1 MLTFFRTT
9 NHPLAHLSAEVDRI
23 VKDLAAPADGWSGYG
38 LRPPADVVET
48 EAAFVVRL
56 DLPGHDAKAIQIQVE
71 NDVLTVQSERKI
83 AQVEGETAHR
93 SERSAGTYLRSFA
106 LPKSVDGGRVEATY
120 QDGVLAVTLPKRDD
134 ARPRTIAVQ
143 VK

>member
-1 MLTFFRTT
+1 MLTFRTP
-9 NHPLAHLSAEVDRI
+9 NDPLSHLSSEVERFM
-23 VKDLAAPADGWSGYG
+23 KDLAAPANGWTGYG

-48 EAAFVVRL
+48 EGAFLVRL

-71 NDVLTVQSERKI
+71 NDVLTVQSERKLE
-83 AQVEGETAHR
+83 QGEGETVHR
-93 SERSAGTYLRSFA
+93 SERSAGTYFRSFA
-106 LPKSVDGGRVEATY
+106 LPKSVDGARVEATY
-120 QDGVLAVTLPKRDD
+120 ENGVLAVTLPKRED